1 MDGRRIKKIIKEEL
15 YNNGLEYFYDKV
27 ICNSNKKH
35 ILLLVYNFCF
45 LISYGIE
52 KIKVISD
59 LDINNYEFEIIEEN
73 DLRIR
78 INDFIK
84 ESIIWKDLQDF
95 LRDSIREVPEDRLFH
110 IDSIFRRIIIIK
122 VNKFDESRTDDMF
135 FMIEEELKHMT
146 EEKSKNIKVNFIKWL
161 LKCCEPT

>member
-15 YNNGLEYFYDKV
+15 YNNGLERFYDKV

-45 LISYGIE
+45 LISYGSSE
-52 KIKVISD
+52 KIKILSD
-59 LDINNYEFEIIEEN
+59 FNIYSEIIEEN

-78 INDFIK
+78 INNFIK

-95 LRDSIREVPEDRLFH
+95 LHDSIREVPEDRLFH

-122 VNKFDESRTDDMF
+122 VNKFDESVTDDMF
-135 FMIEEELKHMT
+135 FMIEEELEHMT